1 MYKKIKSVLIGNA
14 LKSTDSESEKFSV
27 LWGLPILSSDAIS
40 SVSYACEE
48 ILIVLIPVLGL
59 ASYKPLMGIAAAIV
73 ALLLILVFSYR
84 QTIDSYPNGGGSYS
98 VASDNLGHTA
108 GLVAASSLSIGYV
121 LTVAVSTC
129 AGAAAITSAFPSL
142 LPYKAPIAFVLIAFL
157 TLGNLRGIRD
167 SSILFGVPTY
177 IFMAVMAVMITTGI
191 VKYLVL
197 GYVPE
202 PAVALEMRQSTRD
215 ISMFLILK
223 AFSSGCTALT
233 GVEAVSN
240 GVPNFEKPTQKNA
253 KHVLA
258 LVAVTV
264 FIIFSGVCL
273 LASLYHAVPKED
285 ITVIAQIA
293 AKIFGYD
300 SVMFYVVQVAT
311 AVILVMAANTSFA
324 DFPQLLSLLAQ
335 DGYAARRFAS
345 RGARLSYSN
354 GIILL
359 FGLASILVFLFHG
372 ETHALMP
379 LYAVG
384 VFLAFTLSQTGMF
397 RKWLKSREGRWMH
410 KAFINGF
417 GALVT
422 AVTCVI
428 IGVNKF
434 AEGAWLV
441 LICIPLL
448 TLFMTLVK
456 RHYNRVSADLSIP
469 KSGSLLILKEQ
480 PEKHILLPIESV
492 NKSFVKAF
500 NYALTLGGSIEVYHV
515 STDPAVTEKLKK
527 QFAALGT
534 DAQLVIEEAPY
545 RNVNETLLNHV
556 DQRMNE
562 LKKHEMLT
570 VVLPQFVIQ
579 RRWHYLLHN
588 QTSLLLRSSLI
599 KRRNVAIISIP
610 YIIPD

>member
-1 MYKKIKSVLIGNA
+1 MYKKIKSVLIGSA

-253 KHVLA
+253 KHVLV

-273 LASLYHAVPKED
+273 LASLYQAVPKED

-300 SVMFYVVQVAT
+300 SVMFYVVQVST

-324 DFPQLLSLLAQ
+324 DFPQLLSLLGQ

-345 RGARLSYSN
+345 RGARLSFSN

-359 FGLASILVFLFHG
+359 FGLASLLVFLFHG

-397 RKWLKSREGRWMH
+397 RKWMKSREGRWRH

-456 RHYNRVSADLSIP
+456 RHYNRVSADLSIA

-515 STDPAVTEKLKK
+515 STDPAVTEKVKK

>member
-1 MYKKIKSVLIGNA
+1 MYKKIKSVLIGSA

>member
-253 KHVLA
+253 KHVLV

-273 LASLYHAVPKED
+273 LASLYQAVPKED

-397 RKWLKSREGRWMH
+397 RKWMKSREGRWRH

-570 VVLPQFVIQ
+570 VVLPQFVIR

>member
-253 KHVLA
+253 KHVLV

-273 LASLYHAVPKED
+273 LASLYQAVPKED

-300 SVMFYVVQVAT
+300 SVMFYVVQVST

-324 DFPQLLSLLAQ
+324 DFPQLLSLLGQ

-345 RGARLSYSN
+345 RGARLSFSN

-359 FGLASILVFLFHG
+359 FGLASLLVFLFHG

-397 RKWLKSREGRWMH
+397 RKWMKSREGRWRH

-570 VVLPQFVIQ
+570 VVLPQFVIR

>member
-1 MYKKIKSVLIGNA
+1 MYKKIKSILIGDA
-14 LKSTDSESEKFSV
+14 LKSTESESEKFSV

-48 ILIVLIPVLGL
+48 ILIVLVPVLGL
-59 ASYKPLMGIAAAIV
+59 ASYKPLLFIAAAIV
-73 ALLLILVFSYR
+73 ALLVILVFSYR
-84 QTIDSYPNGGGSYS
+84 QTIDCYPNGGGSYS
-98 VASDNLGHTA
+98 VASDNLGQTP
-108 GLVAASSLSIGYV
+108 GLIAASALSIDYT

-142 LPYKAPIAFVLIAFL
+142 LPYKAPIAFVLIALL

-167 SSILFGVPTY
+167 SSILFGAPTY
-177 IFMAVMAVMITTGI
+177 IFIVVIAAMIVTGI
-191 VKYLVL
+191 VKYFVF
-197 GYVPE
+197 GQVPE
-202 PAVALEMRQSTRD
+202 PAVAMQMRRSSED
-215 ISMFLILK
+215 VSAFLILK
-223 AFSSGCTALT
+223 AFASGCTALT

-240 GVPNFEKPTQKNA
+240 GVPNFSKPTQKHA
-253 KHVLA
+253 KRVLVLLA
-258 LVAVTV
+258 LTV
-264 FIIFSGVCL
+264 FVIFSGVCL
-273 LASLYHAVPKED
+273 LAALYKAAPQPN
-285 ITVIAQIA
+285 ITVVAQIA
-293 AKIFGYD
+293 AGVFGSG
-300 SVMFYVVQVAT
+300 SVMFYVVQVTT

-324 DFPQLLSLLAQ
+324 DFPQLLSLLAK

-359 FGLASILVFLFHG
+359 FALASILVFVFRG
-372 ETHALMP
+372 ETHALIS

-397 RKWLKSREGRWMH
+397 RRWLKNREGYWRH

-434 AEGAWLV
+434 TEGAWLV
-441 LICIPLL
+441 LLFIPLL
-448 TLFMTLVK
+448 TLFRIIVK
-456 RHYNRVSADLSIP
+456 NHYNRVGEDLSIE
-469 KSGSLLILKEQ
+469 KSGSSLVLKGQ

-515 STDPAVTEKLKK
+515 STEPEATENLKK

-570 VVLPQFVIQ
+570 VVLPQFVIKK
-579 RRWHYLLHN
+579 RWHYLLHN
-588 QTSLLLRSSLI
+588 QTSLLLRSLLI

-610 YIIPD
+610 YIMND

>member
-253 KHVLA
+253 KHVLV

-273 LASLYHAVPKED
+273 LASLYQAVPKED

-300 SVMFYVVQVAT
+300 SVMFYVVQVST

-324 DFPQLLSLLAQ
+324 DFPQLLSLLGQ

-345 RGARLSYSN
+345 RGARLSFSN

-359 FGLASILVFLFHG
+359 FGLASLLVFLFHG

-397 RKWLKSREGRWMH
+397 RKWMKSREGRWRH

-456 RHYNRVSADLSIP
+456 RHYNRVSADLSIA

-515 STDPAVTEKLKK
+515 STDPVVTEKVKK

>member
-253 KHVLA
+253 KHVLV

-273 LASLYHAVPKED
+273 LASLYQAVPKED
-285 ITVIAQIA
+285 ITVVAQIA

-300 SVMFYVVQVAT
+300 SVMFYVVQVST

-324 DFPQLLSLLAQ
+324 DFPQLLSLLGQ

-345 RGARLSYSN
+345 RGARLSFSN

-359 FGLASILVFLFHG
+359 FGLASLLVFLFHG

-397 RKWLKSREGRWMH
+397 RKWMKSREGRWRH

-456 RHYNRVSADLSIP
+456 RHYNRVSADLSIA

-515 STDPAVTEKLKK
+515 STDPAVTEKVKK

>member
-1 MYKKIKSVLIGNA
+1 MYKKIKSVLIGSA

-177 IFMAVMAVMITTGI
+177 IFMAVMAVMIVTGI

-253 KHVLA
+253 KHVLV

-273 LASLYHAVPKED
+273 LASLYQAVPKED

-397 RKWLKSREGRWMH
+397 RKWMKSREGRWRH

-570 VVLPQFVIQ
+570 VVLPQFVIR

>member
-1 MYKKIKSVLIGNA
+1 MLRKFKELLLGHSLKTAEENA
-14 LKSTDSESEKFSV
+14 EKFSV

-273 LASLYHAVPKED
+273 LASLYQAVPKED